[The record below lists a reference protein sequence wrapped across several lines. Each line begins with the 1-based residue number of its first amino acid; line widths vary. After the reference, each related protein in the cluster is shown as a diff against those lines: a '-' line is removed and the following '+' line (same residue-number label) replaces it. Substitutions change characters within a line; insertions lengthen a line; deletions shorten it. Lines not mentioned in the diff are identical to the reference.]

1 MNICYENEGL
11 PSFGVGNQGFR
22 RSIVSPGNPVAAD
35 SCHYPNPGQAGKM
48 VAPYIPNVKN
58 PEEAKNFNV
67 NHRKEQLVQREKK
80 DYQVP
85 RSFCTRAESS
95 SEQLEFFRAVQIYLP
110 RTTGYSCFGPCRP
123 QSSVMQ

>member
-1 MNICYENEGL
+1 
-11 PSFGVGNQGFR
+11 
-22 RSIVSPGNPVAAD
+22 
-35 SCHYPNPGQAGKM
+35 M

-67 NHRKEQLVQREKK
+67 NHRKENLVPREKK